1 MDISV
6 IVATYNR
13 AGILKGTL
21 ENLAAL
27 RPQGVTHEI
36 IVVDNNS
43 SDNTRAVVEEFAQR
57 APIRYLFEERQG
69 KSYALNTAIEVAQ
82 GELFV
87 FTDDDVFVPADW
99 LDRYWAAAQAHPEAD
114 VFGGS
119 VVARLPASAPQWAH
133 HSRADFGQ
141 LDLGN
146 DARSLSSGEY
156 YLGANTAVRAS
167 ALKSGVQFAPDG
179 VPQRELEDIAIQ
191 VALEK
196 RGCRRVSIGG
206 EPVIHRIDAHPWM
219 FSRAYQFRR
228 VYHTARGMVR
238 LGLAWTGTRRIAG
251 VPVAR
256 LYYATKALLRCVA
269 VRVTF
274 RSVDVRFGADM
285 ELAHHLG
292 VLHETILACRRRG
305 GATDGK

>member
-1 MDISV
+1 
-6 IVATYNR
+6 
-13 AGILKGTL
+13 L
-21 ENLAAL
+21 
-27 RPQGVTHEI
+27 
-36 IVVDNNS
+36 
-43 SDNTRAVVEEFAQR
+43 
-57 APIRYLFEERQG
+57 
-69 KSYALNTAIEVAQ
+69 
-82 GELFV
+82 V

-99 LDRYWAAAQAHPEAD
+99 LDRYWAAAQAYPDAGI
-114 VFGGS
+114 FGGS
-119 VVARLPASAPQWAH
+119 VIARLPANAPRWAH
-133 HSRADFGQ
+133 HPRADFGQ

-146 DARSLSSGEY
+146 DGRSLSSGEY

-167 ALKSGVQFAPDG
+167 ALKSEVRFDPGIGPAGERTKIKLQ
-179 VPQRELEDIAIQ
+179 DIAIQ

-228 VYHTARGMVR
+228 VYQTARGMVR

-256 LYYATKALLRCVA
+256 LYYATKALLRCIA

-292 VLHETILACRRRG
+292 VLHETILAYRHRG
-305 GATDGK
+305 GATDAK